1 MKFLLKSSFL
11 PFTVIM
17 WFVEPMYKRMDLD
30 FAVKSEVR
38 EVETFFLVKVNLFK
52 AVLENES
59 LFLIR
64 MQIRFIFL

>member
-1 MKFLLKSSFL
+1 
-11 PFTVIM
+11 M